1 MKRFIYLVL
10 AMGCLTGCSELRIIG
25 AAAMNEL
32 RSEGINAEVALRK
45 QPDVV
50 PEEAPLEVKPVV
62 VAKAAVTPLAKA
74 RDFKK
79 GAWEHF

>member
-1 MKRFIYLVL
+1 MKRLIYIAL

-32 RSEGINAEVALRK
+32 RSEGINAEMAAYR
-45 QPDVV
+45 QPDRSA
-50 PEEAPLEVKPVV
+50 EERTPEVKPVV
-62 VAKAAVTPLAKA
+62 VAKAVVTPVAKS
-74 RDFKK
+74 RNYRK